1 MLRLPHYE
9 AATPVGGR
17 VFRVSSDDDRLA
29 EAFWAVARRL
39 RHRTKV
45 ALEPWDLS
53 PSLARALSVLARDG
67 DLRLSALA
75 ERLRIVPRSAT
86 EVVDDLQR
94 LGLVDRRPDPDDRR
108 AVLVGLTAAG
118 ERTARAIQ
126 DARQAEGER
135 FFAALDGADR
145 ADLARVLRKL
155 SEL

>member
-1 MLRLPHYE
+1 MS
-9 AATPVGGR
+9 TPP
-17 VFRVSSDDDRLA
+17 SDGDRLA
-29 EAFWAVARRL
+29 EAFWTVARRL

-45 ALEPWDLS
+45 ALEPWELS

-94 LGLVDRRPDPDDRR
+94 LGLVSRRADPDDRR
-108 AVLVGLTAAG
+108 AVLVALTASG
-118 ERTARAIQ
+118 EQTSRAIQ
-126 DARQAEGER
+126 QAREAEGER
-135 FFAALDGADR
+135 FFADLDASDR

>member
-1 MLRLPHYE
+1 
-9 AATPVGGR
+9 V
-17 VFRVSSDDDRLA
+17 LA
-29 EAFWAVARRL
+29 ETFWAVARRL
-39 RHRTKV
+39 RHRTKI

-75 ERLRIVPRSAT
+75 DKLRIVPRSAT

-94 LGLVDRRPDPDDRR
+94 LGLVARRADPDDRR
-108 AVLVGLTAAG
+108 AVLVALTTAG
-118 ERTARAIQ
+118 EQTSRAILQ
-126 DARQAEGER
+126 ARQAEGER
-135 FFAALDGADR
+135 FFAALDASDR